1 MEHLK
6 IFHLSNMF
14 FNPNLIKLP
23 KLSSSEDKGAVVA
36 LRKRD
41 SSKKDKRVEKAMPLI
56 KMLRGLESVM
66 NGIVDCI
73 PRGAAASRTLLIIR
87 RHRIHYPG
95 RGTTKRSS
103 RNSSIFG
110 YHQYFAGHS
119 FPFLLLPSQQRKTKL
134 IIGIEAEPRGSDI
147 NPNRVYWIHICF

>member
-1 MEHLK
+1 
-6 IFHLSNMF
+6 
-14 FNPNLIKLP
+14 
-23 KLSSSEDKGAVVA
+23 
-36 LRKRD
+36 
-41 SSKKDKRVEKAMPLI
+41 MPLI

-134 IIGIEAEPRGSDI
+134 IIWDRTPTEFVGSTYVSENVFIYRVSQDRRISFQAHRYQRI
-147 NPNRVYWIHICF
+147 NSERNNKISIVTKY